1 MKKRHFLFL
10 FFLSICFVK
19 VKAQEYSNHEIQIK
33 VCLENETRAWIKRDL
48 NSGINSWAQFPFSGI
63 AWNNRDGSFF
73 NKKGWDNIYSNM
85 KESIQNDPKERS
97 DVFENRNYN
106 IKLLNYEWAWVSYD
120 QEIKRN
126 ENWKVNTSEMRLM
139 TKIGNEWKIVSQ
151 ISLWDY
157 SKLFNNGYQLTNQLG
172 KIVQHSTALGSV
184 DWLIETNLF
193 GNIIILFPIGL
204 PDNLKKSNLEI
215 EFDGEFLYG
224 KHQLY
229 KPGSGGKPTPDNSV
243 NYVRIDKVK

>member
-1 MKKRHFLFL
+1 M
-10 FFLSICFVK
+10 
-19 VKAQEYSNHEIQIK
+19 
-33 VCLENETRAWIKRDL
+33 
-48 NSGINSWAQFPFSGI
+48 
-63 AWNNRDGSFF
+63 
-73 NKKGWDNIYSNM
+73 
-85 KESIQNDPKERS
+85 
-97 DVFENRNYN
+97 
-106 IKLLNYEWAWVSYD
+106 
-120 QEIKRN
+120 
-126 ENWKVNTSEMRLM
+126 
-139 TKIGNEWKIVSQ
+139 
-151 ISLWDY
+151 
-157 SKLFNNGYQLTNQLG
+157 G

>member
-1 MKKRHFLFL
+1 
-10 FFLSICFVK
+10 
-19 VKAQEYSNHEIQIK
+19 
-33 VCLENETRAWIKRDL
+33 
-48 NSGINSWAQFPFSGI
+48 
-63 AWNNRDGSFF
+63 
-73 NKKGWDNIYSNM
+73 M